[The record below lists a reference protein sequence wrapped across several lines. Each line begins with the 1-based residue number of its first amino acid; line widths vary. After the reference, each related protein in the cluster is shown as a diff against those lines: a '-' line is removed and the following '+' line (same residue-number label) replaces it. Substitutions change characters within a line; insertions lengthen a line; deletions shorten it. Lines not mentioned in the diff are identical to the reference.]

1 MTRNLDHRVEAVA
14 PVEST
19 TIRRQLR
26 FIFGVLFADNHR
38 RWVLDPDGR
47 YEQLQPGGDEAI
59 RETQSILLEQTR
71 RATDGR
77 PNRGVAIDDH
87 SIEEDLLVDRFS
99 EADNDTHPVSGDDSP
114 DVLDVNRQGCVVRTL
129 GWQLRGSRGGE
140 R

>member
-14 PVEST
+14 PVESR

-26 FIFGVLFADNHR
+26 FIFSVLFADNHR
-38 RWVLDPDGR
+38 RWVLDPDGS
-47 YEQLQPGGDEAI
+47 YEQLQPDGVEPI

-77 PNRGVAIDDH
+77 PNRGVVIDDH
-87 SIEEDLLVDRFS
+87 FIEADLLVDRSS
-99 EADNDTHPVSGDDSP
+99 EADNDTHPVRGDDSP